1 MMMLPKK
8 QQSTKLINER
18 IQTNWNQKS
27 NLLLPQRHYQSQKF
41 WNLNFWKSGECGFFS
56 SKNLEIK
63 IRILLLEFYWARY
76 EKFIILGDFHIEVE
90 NKVMK
95 DFL

>member
-27 NLLLPQRHYQSQKF
+27 NLLLPQRHYQSQKYWVKLF
-41 WNLNFWKSGECGFFS
+41 
-56 SKNLEIK
+56 KNWQK
-63 IRILLLEFYWARY
+63 VV
-76 EKFIILGDFHIEVE
+76 EKH
-90 NKVMK
+90 
-95 DFL
+95 